1 MGRTEQI
8 GVQILI
14 GLLDVAHIRA
24 DAVQMTAD
32 VVECVVAQAV
42 TAGFHHF
49 KLGGMLAN
57 VVAHHEERGL
67 HAVAVEDIE
76 HPGGD
81 FGNGAVVEREVDR
94 ALRRIHPP
102 QGVGIEPTEKKGG
115 LFDDHARSVKLE
127 ITVSF
132 VFTAVAG
139 GGSSGTTRIH
149 RGDEHMAGGG
159 ALQLVDS
166 LDVAAGK
173 R

>member
-1 MGRTEQI
+1 
-8 GVQILI
+8 
-14 GLLDVAHIRA
+14 
-24 DAVQMTAD
+24 
-32 VVECVVAQAV
+32 
-42 TAGFHHF
+42 
-49 KLGGMLAN
+49 MLAN

-81 FGNGAVVEREVDR
+81 FGNGAVVESEIHR

-132 VFTAVAG
+132 VFTAIA
-139 GGSSGTTRIH
+139 GGSSGGTTRIH
-149 RGDEHMAGGG
+149 RGDEHMAGGR
-159 ALQLVDS
+159 ALQLVDA
-166 LDVAAGK
+166 LGVVADK